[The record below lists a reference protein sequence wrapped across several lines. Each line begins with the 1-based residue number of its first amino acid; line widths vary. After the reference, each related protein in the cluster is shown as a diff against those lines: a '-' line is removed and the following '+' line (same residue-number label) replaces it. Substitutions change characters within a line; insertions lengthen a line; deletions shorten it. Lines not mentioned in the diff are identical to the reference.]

1 MPIETKSFVGRRC
14 RRHFCKAR
22 DCRRFLPAAGS
33 RIDYHCLRTNDSRS
47 SQQRDTTRNRGAG
60 ASGPAENTIPL
71 GGEDSSR
78 GTWHMQKHACTSSPL
93 RPTFVCDINDIS
105 GYAPWHL
112 FFFSHP
118 AHPTIIVCIQGY
130 CEISI

>member
-1 MPIETKSFVGRRC
+1 M
-14 RRHFCKAR
+14 
-22 DCRRFLPAAGS
+22 
-33 RIDYHCLRTNDSRS
+33 YHCLRTNDSRS

-105 GYAPWHL
+105 GYAPWRL
-112 FFFSHP
+112 FFFCLHLDQNTP
-118 AHPTIIVCIQGY
+118 GY
-130 CEISI
+130 YVRRAPSGSSGR